1 MYDEISDTSGVCKED
16 LVQDVK
22 RMKTLAEKEIRICK
36 ASLALKKKAKEKENG
51 QQYQL
56 TRAEL
61 KDDDAKT
68 LVDLE

>member
-51 QQYQL
+51 Q
-56 TRAEL
+56 
-61 KDDDAKT
+61 
-68 LVDLE
+68 